1 MQLLDK
7 HWVGKEGT
15 HTNLSQS
22 VQSMEK
28 SSNPQMLLH
37 PKVTKVY
44 KSDELEKRHHYCRSS
59 RPKKDDGHWK
69 PLSVEQRR
77 EVSVVLAEVLVKYRL
92 SGGRAV
98 VKYRPG
104 VGWHACRFMLTDVRP
119 SRGRHIDRVSVDIS
133 AECWST
139 YRPILSTDSRPTDAL
154 STHDPFQDI
163 LTWESRKS
171 SLGVDLTCDRPI
183 HR

>member
-15 HTNLSQS
+15 HTNISRS

-28 SSNPQMLLH
+28 SNNPQMLLH
-37 PKVTKVY
+37 PKVTRVVY

-77 EVSVVLAEVLVKYRL
+77 EVSVVLAEVLVKYR
-92 SGGRAV
+92 
-98 VKYRPG
+98 PG
-104 VGWHACRFMLTDVRP
+104 VGRHASRFMSTDPRL
-119 SRGRHIDRVSVDIS
+119 SHGRHIDRVSVDIS
-133 AECWST
+133 AERWST
-139 YRPILSTDSRPTDAL
+139 YRPILSTDTRPTDAL